1 QAQPDDLFGSF
12 DENPQLLFE
21 DVATD
26 DTSIQMETT
35 DNTVDELPTRETS
48 LDINFGETSDLGSPQ
63 AQPDDLFSSFDENTE
78 DNSQLLFETVIQE
91 DVETNLWDLGETS
104 EVALVS
110 ERENNIIAPT
120 EELATTETIEVIAP
134 EDEFADLAA

>member
-1 QAQPDDLFGSF
+1 SF

-63 AQPDDLFSSFDENTE
+63 AQPDDLFSSFDENP
-78 DNSQLLFETVIQE
+78 QLLFEDVATDDTSIQMETTDNTVDE
-91 DVETNLWDLGETS
+91 LPTRETS
-104 EVALVS
+104 L
-110 ERENNIIAPT
+110 
-120 EELATTETIEVIAP
+120 
-134 EDEFADLAA
+134 